1 MSRSSG
7 GVSIGAALVVALV
20 AICLILGIVGLTFDE
35 FTYYGNDDN
44 KISTS
49 FESYSDTVK
58 SLHDNEIED
67 DSLMSPMVA
76 FAYLSVVASALV
88 FVLAILGLFFRGRF
102 FSIIIGIVGV
112 LTIVV
117 GVVFLVLCLKFCEE
131 GSVNILWATI
141 KSKMGVGAILL
152 SAGVL
157 GAGVFGASR
166 LFARS

>member
-102 FSIIIGIVGV
+102 FSIVIGIVGV

-117 GVVFLVLCLKFCEE
+117 GVVFLVLCIKFCQE

-141 KSKMGVGAILL
+141 ESKMGVGSILL

-166 LFARS
+166 LFAR

>member
-20 AICLILGIVGLTFDE
+20 AICLILGIVGLTLDE
-35 FTYYGNDDN
+35 FTYYGNEDN
-44 KISTS
+44 KIATS

-102 FSIIIGIVGV
+102 FSIVIGIVGV

-117 GVVFLVLCLKFCEE
+117 GVVFLVLSIKFCQE

-141 KSKMGVGAILL
+141 ESKMGVGSILL

>member
-44 KISTS
+44 KNSTS
-49 FESYSDTVK
+49 FESYSDMAQK
-58 SLHDNEIED
+58 LHENEIED
-67 DSLMSPMVA
+67 DSLMTPMVA

-131 GSVNILWATI
+131 GSVNILWVTI
-141 KSKMGVGAILL
+141 KSQMGVGAILL